1 MLTVEKAVLQIMD
14 GTSDL
19 CVLSQ
24 KEMDLNDPETRGF
37 LEKHMGRILADPA
50 GHEGQFWNDSGFAAT
65 MQRYNIGEIPFTE
78 FAGVVGSA
86 CYESFRQLD
95 KAEGADLV
103 LAQFNQDGRSLIAL
117 MLLVFAAGL
126 AFLLYPSLWGAAVD
140 QKISL
145 NAQGFLN
152 RDATEPTIPEVI
164 VTIDSLT
171 EQEETR
177 DYPELWADM
186 VRYNETIYTQGQAGL
201 SCEYDYQKPSFT
213 LTQYGLADEV
223 FGVISIPAMELEMPI
238 FLGATEQHMAAG
250 AAHLSQTSLPIGGEN
265 TNCVIAGHRGYNGA
279 SYFRYIDKLNV
290 GDLVSVTNL
299 WETLTYRVCEIK
311 IIDPHDVTEILIQP
325 GRELLTLL
333 TCHLWHSGR

>member
-1 MLTVEKAVLQIMD
+1 M
-14 GTSDL
+14 
-19 CVLSQ
+19 
-24 KEMDLNDPETRGF
+24 
-37 LEKHMGRILADPA
+37 
-50 GHEGQFWNDSGFAAT
+50 
-65 MQRYNIGEIPFTE
+65 
-78 FAGVVGSA
+78 
-86 CYESFRQLD
+86 
-95 KAEGADLV
+95 
-103 LAQFNQDGRSLIAL
+103 RSSKLRAFLIAL

-171 EQEETR
+171 KQEETR

-201 SCEYDYQKPSFT
+201 SCEYDYQKPSFR
-213 LTQYGLADEV
+213 LSDYGLGDEV

-238 FLGATEQHMAAG
+238 YLGATEQHMANG

-279 SYFRYIDKLNV
+279 SYFRYIDKLKV
-290 GDLVSVTNL
+290 GDAVYITNL
-299 WETLTYRVCEIK
+299 WERLTYRVCEIK
-311 IIDPHDVTEILIQP
+311 IIAPHDVTEILIQP

-333 TCHLWHSGR
+333 TCHPYASGGRQRYVVYCERVESSPVSIP

>member
-1 MLTVEKAVLQIMD
+1 MRNSNLRA
-14 GTSDL
+14 
-19 CVLSQ
+19 
-24 KEMDLNDPETRGF
+24 F
-37 LEKHMGRILADPA
+37 
-50 GHEGQFWNDSGFAAT
+50 
-65 MQRYNIGEIPFTE
+65 
-78 FAGVVGSA
+78 
-86 CYESFRQLD
+86 
-95 KAEGADLV
+95 
-103 LAQFNQDGRSLIAL
+103 LIAL

-279 SYFRYIDKLNV
+279 SYFRYIDKLKV

-299 WETLTYRVCEIK
+299 WETLTYRVCEIR

-325 GRELLTLL
+325 GRDLLTLL
-333 TCHLWHSGR
+333 TCHPYASGGRQRYVVYCERVESPEAKKS

>member
-1 MLTVEKAVLQIMD
+1 M
-14 GTSDL
+14 
-19 CVLSQ
+19 
-24 KEMDLNDPETRGF
+24 
-37 LEKHMGRILADPA
+37 
-50 GHEGQFWNDSGFAAT
+50 
-65 MQRYNIGEIPFTE
+65 
-78 FAGVVGSA
+78 
-86 CYESFRQLD
+86 
-95 KAEGADLV
+95 
-103 LAQFNQDGRSLIAL
+103 RSSKLRAFLIAL

-171 EQEETR
+171 KQEETR

-201 SCEYDYQKPSFT
+201 SCEYDYQKPSFR
-213 LTQYGLADEV
+213 LSDYGLGDEV

-238 FLGATEQHMAAG
+238 YLGATEQHMANG

-265 TNCVIAGHRGYNGA
+265 TNCIIAGHRGYNGA
-279 SYFRYIDKLNV
+279 SYFRYIDKLKV
-290 GDLVSVTNL
+290 GDAVYITNL
-299 WETLTYRVCEIK
+299 WERLTYRVCEIK
-311 IIDPHDVTEILIQP
+311 IIDPHDVPEILIQP
-325 GRELLTLL
+325 ERELLTLL
-333 TCHLWHSGR
+333 TCHPYASGGKQRYVVYCERVESSPVSIP

>member
-1 MLTVEKAVLQIMD
+1 MRNSKPRA
-14 GTSDL
+14 
-19 CVLSQ
+19 
-24 KEMDLNDPETRGF
+24 F
-37 LEKHMGRILADPA
+37 
-50 GHEGQFWNDSGFAAT
+50 
-65 MQRYNIGEIPFTE
+65 
-78 FAGVVGSA
+78 
-86 CYESFRQLD
+86 
-95 KAEGADLV
+95 
-103 LAQFNQDGRSLIAL
+103 LIAL

-126 AFLLYPSLWGAAVD
+126 ISVLYPYLWGAMVD
-140 QKISL
+140 REISL

-152 RDATEPTIPEVI
+152 RDETVPTIPEVI

-201 SCEYDYQKPSFT
+201 SCEYDYQKPSFS

-238 FLGATEQHMAAG
+238 FLGATEQHMADG
-250 AAHLSQTSLPIGGEN
+250 AAHLSQTSLPIGGDN

-279 SYFRYIDKLNV
+279 SYFRYIDKLKV
-290 GDLVSVTNL
+290 GDQVSVTNL
-299 WETLTYRVCEIK
+299 WERLTYRVCEIK

-333 TCHLWHSGR
+333 TCHPYASGGRQRYVVYCERVESSPVSIP

>member
-1 MLTVEKAVLQIMD
+1 MRNSKLRA
-14 GTSDL
+14 
-19 CVLSQ
+19 
-24 KEMDLNDPETRGF
+24 F
-37 LEKHMGRILADPA
+37 
-50 GHEGQFWNDSGFAAT
+50 
-65 MQRYNIGEIPFTE
+65 
-78 FAGVVGSA
+78 
-86 CYESFRQLD
+86 
-95 KAEGADLV
+95 
-103 LAQFNQDGRSLIAL
+103 LIAL

-152 RDATEPTIPEVI
+152 RDETAPTIPDVI
-164 VTIDSLT
+164 VTVDSPT
-171 EQEETR
+171 ESEETR

-186 VRYNETIYTQGQAGL
+186 VRYNEAIYTQGQAGL

-238 FLGATEQHMAAG
+238 FLGATEQHMAEG
-250 AAHLSQTSLPIGGEN
+250 AAHLSQTSLPIGGTN
-265 TNCVIAGHRGYNGA
+265 TNSVIAGHRGYNGA
-279 SYFRYIDKLNV
+279 SYFRYIDKLKV
-290 GDLVSVTNL
+290 GDAVYITNL
-299 WETLTYRVCEIK
+299 WERLTYRVCEIK

-333 TCHLWHSGR
+333 SCHPYASGGRQRYVVYCERVESPEAQKS

>member
-1 MLTVEKAVLQIMD
+1 MR
-14 GTSDL
+14 
-19 CVLSQ
+19 
-24 KEMDLNDPETRGF
+24 RGK
-37 LEKHMGRILADPA
+37 LRSLA
-50 GHEGQFWNDSGFAAT
+50 
-65 MQRYNIGEIPFTE
+65 
-78 FAGVVGSA
+78 
-86 CYESFRQLD
+86 LL
-95 KAEGADLV
+95 LV
-103 LAQFNQDGRSLIAL
+103 LL
-117 MLLVFAAGL
+117 MFAAGL
-126 AFLLYPSLWGAAVD
+126 VIFLYPYLWGAMVD
-140 QKISL
+140 REISL

-152 RDATEPTIPEVI
+152 RDEIAPITPEVI
-164 VTIDSLT
+164 ITVDSPI
-171 EQEETR
+171 ESEEIR
-177 DYPELWADM
+177 PYAALWEDM

-238 FLGATEQHMAAG
+238 FLGATEQHMADG

-279 SYFRYIDKLNV
+279 SYFRYIDKLKV
-290 GDLVSVTNL
+290 GDMVSITNL

-333 TCHLWHSGR
+333 TCHPYASGGRQRYVVYCERVESPEAQKS

>member
-117 MLLVFAAGL
+117 MLLGHKSAYTHQA
-126 AFLLYPSLWGAAVD
+126 
-140 QKISL
+140 
-145 NAQGFLN
+145 
-152 RDATEPTIPEVI
+152 
-164 VTIDSLT
+164 LT
-171 EQEETR
+171 EDGALSNQLLRHQAILPGPGQKLDSWAVADPFSFEVRFAEKRRRCNNQDFELLRQAVLQCDAAPSTRETVKAVQQIAVELAAEQGADPVQTVQAATRVKASLAQQGQTEEKFAPLEAAR
-177 DYPELWADM
+177 EVFSELEDPEPVLKEFEER
-186 VRYNETIYTQGQAGL
+186 VRQAGL
-201 SCEYDYQKPSFT
+201 PAEVKVEPTYAAKTARTHKIKTDTGIELTVPAEYFENPEYIQFLNNPDGT
-213 LTQYGLADEV
+213 L
-223 FGVISIPAMELEMPI
+223 SIQLN
-238 FLGATEQHMAAG
+238 H
-250 AAHLSQTSLPIGGEN
+250 IGSIEN
-265 TNCVIAGHRGYNGA
+265 
-279 SYFRYIDKLNV
+279 K
-290 GDLVSVTNL
+290 
-299 WETLTYRVCEIK
+299 
-311 IIDPHDVTEILIQP
+311 
-325 GRELLTLL
+325 
-333 TCHLWHSGR
+333 

>member
-1 MLTVEKAVLQIMD
+1 M
-14 GTSDL
+14 
-19 CVLSQ
+19 
-24 KEMDLNDPETRGF
+24 
-37 LEKHMGRILADPA
+37 
-50 GHEGQFWNDSGFAAT
+50 
-65 MQRYNIGEIPFTE
+65 
-78 FAGVVGSA
+78 
-86 CYESFRQLD
+86 
-95 KAEGADLV
+95 
-103 LAQFNQDGRSLIAL
+103 RSSKLRAFLIAL

-171 EQEETR
+171 EQEKTR

-201 SCEYDYQKPSFT
+201 SCEYDYQKPSFR
-213 LTQYGLADEV
+213 LSDYGLGDEV

-238 FLGATEQHMAAG
+238 YLGATEQHMANG

-265 TNCVIAGHRGYNGA
+265 TNCVVAGHRGYNGA

-325 GRELLTLL
+325 ERELLTLL
-333 TCHLWHSGR
+333 TCHPYASGGKQRYVVYCERVESSPVSIP

>member
-1 MLTVEKAVLQIMD
+1 M
-14 GTSDL
+14 
-19 CVLSQ
+19 
-24 KEMDLNDPETRGF
+24 
-37 LEKHMGRILADPA
+37 
-50 GHEGQFWNDSGFAAT
+50 
-65 MQRYNIGEIPFTE
+65 
-78 FAGVVGSA
+78 
-86 CYESFRQLD
+86 
-95 KAEGADLV
+95 
-103 LAQFNQDGRSLIAL
+103 RSSKLRAFLIAL

-201 SCEYDYQKPSFT
+201 SCEYDYQKPSFR
-213 LTQYGLADEV
+213 LSDYGLGDEV
-223 FGVISIPAMELEMPI
+223 LGVISIPAMELEMPI
-238 FLGATEQHMAAG
+238 YLGATEQHMANG

-265 TNCVIAGHRGYNGA
+265 TNCIIAGHRGYNGA
-279 SYFRYIDKLNV
+279 SYFRYIDKLKV
-290 GDLVSVTNL
+290 GDAVYITNL
-299 WETLTYRVCEIK
+299 WERLTYRVCEIK
-311 IIDPHDVTEILIQP
+311 IIAPHDVTEILIQP

-333 TCHLWHSGR
+333 TCHPYASGGRQRYVVYCERVESPEAKKS

>member
-1 MLTVEKAVLQIMD
+1 MRNSKLRA
-14 GTSDL
+14 
-19 CVLSQ
+19 
-24 KEMDLNDPETRGF
+24 F
-37 LEKHMGRILADPA
+37 
-50 GHEGQFWNDSGFAAT
+50 
-65 MQRYNIGEIPFTE
+65 
-78 FAGVVGSA
+78 
-86 CYESFRQLD
+86 
-95 KAEGADLV
+95 
-103 LAQFNQDGRSLIAL
+103 LIAL

-152 RDATEPTIPEVI
+152 RDETAPTIPDVI
-164 VTIDSLT
+164 VTVDSPT
-171 EQEETR
+171 ESEETR

-186 VRYNETIYTQGQAGL
+186 VRYNEAIYTQGQAGL
-201 SCEYDYQKPSFT
+201 SCEYDYQKPSFR
-213 LTQYGLADEV
+213 LSDYGLGDEV

-238 FLGATEQHMAAG
+238 FLGATEQHMADG

-279 SYFRYIDKLNV
+279 SYFRYIDKLKV

-333 TCHLWHSGR
+333 TCHPYASGGKQRYVVFCERVESSPVSIP

>member
-1 MLTVEKAVLQIMD
+1 M
-14 GTSDL
+14 
-19 CVLSQ
+19 
-24 KEMDLNDPETRGF
+24 
-37 LEKHMGRILADPA
+37 
-50 GHEGQFWNDSGFAAT
+50 
-65 MQRYNIGEIPFTE
+65 
-78 FAGVVGSA
+78 
-86 CYESFRQLD
+86 
-95 KAEGADLV
+95 
-103 LAQFNQDGRSLIAL
+103 RSSKLRAFLIAL

-171 EQEETR
+171 EQEKTR

-201 SCEYDYQKPSFT
+201 SCEYDYQKPSFR
-213 LTQYGLADEV
+213 LSDYGLGDEV

-238 FLGATEQHMAAG
+238 YLGATEQHMANG

-325 GRELLTLL
+325 ERELLTLL
-333 TCHLWHSGR
+333 TCHPYASGGKQRYVVYCERVESSPVSIP

>member
-1 MLTVEKAVLQIMD
+1 MRNGKL
-14 GTSDL
+14 
-19 CVLSQ
+19 
-24 KEMDLNDPETRGF
+24 
-37 LEKHMGRILADPA
+37 PA
-50 GHEGQFWNDSGFAAT
+50 F
-65 MQRYNIGEIPFTE
+65 
-78 FAGVVGSA
+78 
-86 CYESFRQLD
+86 
-95 KAEGADLV
+95 
-103 LAQFNQDGRSLIAL
+103 LIAL

-152 RDATEPTIPEVI
+152 RDATEPTIPDVI

-201 SCEYDYQKPSFT
+201 SCEYDYQKPSFR
-213 LTQYGLADEV
+213 LSDYGLGDEV

-238 FLGATEQHMAAG
+238 YLGATEQHMANG

-311 IIDPHDVTEILIQP
+311 IIAPHDVTEILIQP

-333 TCHLWHSGR
+333 TCHPYASGGRQRYVVYCERVESPEAKKS

>member
-1 MLTVEKAVLQIMD
+1 M
-14 GTSDL
+14 
-19 CVLSQ
+19 
-24 KEMDLNDPETRGF
+24 
-37 LEKHMGRILADPA
+37 
-50 GHEGQFWNDSGFAAT
+50 
-65 MQRYNIGEIPFTE
+65 
-78 FAGVVGSA
+78 
-86 CYESFRQLD
+86 
-95 KAEGADLV
+95 
-103 LAQFNQDGRSLIAL
+103 RSSKLRAFLIAL

-152 RDATEPTIPEVI
+152 RDATEPTIPDVI

-201 SCEYDYQKPSFT
+201 SCEYDYQKPSFR
-213 LTQYGLADEV
+213 LSDYGLGDEV

-238 FLGATEQHMAAG
+238 YLGATEQHMANG

-311 IIDPHDVTEILIQP
+311 IIAPHDVTEILIQP

-333 TCHLWHSGR
+333 TCHPYASGGRQRYVVYCERVESPEAKKS

>member
-1 MLTVEKAVLQIMD
+1 MRNSNLRA
-14 GTSDL
+14 
-19 CVLSQ
+19 
-24 KEMDLNDPETRGF
+24 F
-37 LEKHMGRILADPA
+37 
-50 GHEGQFWNDSGFAAT
+50 
-65 MQRYNIGEIPFTE
+65 
-78 FAGVVGSA
+78 
-86 CYESFRQLD
+86 
-95 KAEGADLV
+95 
-103 LAQFNQDGRSLIAL
+103 LIAL

-152 RDATEPTIPEVI
+152 RDETAPTIPEVI
-164 VTIDSLT
+164 VTIDSPT
-171 EQEETR
+171 EPEETR
-177 DYPELWADM
+177 DYPELWTDM
-186 VRYNETIYTQGQAGL
+186 VRYNETIYAQGQTGL
-201 SCEYDYQKPSFT
+201 SCAYDYQKPSFR
-213 LTQYGLADEV
+213 LTDYGLSDEV
-223 FGVISIPAMELEMPI
+223 FGVISIPVMELEMPI
-238 FLGATEQHMAAG
+238 FLGATEQHMADG

-265 TNCVIAGHRGYNGA
+265 TNCIIAGHRGYNGA

-333 TCHLWHSGR
+333 TCHPYASGGRQRYVVYCERVKSPEAQKS

>member
-1 MLTVEKAVLQIMD
+1 MRNSKLRA
-14 GTSDL
+14 
-19 CVLSQ
+19 
-24 KEMDLNDPETRGF
+24 F
-37 LEKHMGRILADPA
+37 
-50 GHEGQFWNDSGFAAT
+50 
-65 MQRYNIGEIPFTE
+65 
-78 FAGVVGSA
+78 
-86 CYESFRQLD
+86 
-95 KAEGADLV
+95 
-103 LAQFNQDGRSLIAL
+103 LIAL

-152 RDATEPTIPEVI
+152 RDETAPTIPDVI
-164 VTIDSLT
+164 VTVDSPT
-171 EQEETR
+171 ESEETR

-186 VRYNETIYTQGQAGL
+186 VRYNEAIYTQGQAGL
-201 SCEYDYQKPSFT
+201 SCEYDYQTPSFR
-213 LTQYGLADEV
+213 LSDYGLGDEV

-238 FLGATEQHMAAG
+238 FLGATEQHMADG

-279 SYFRYIDKLNV
+279 SYFRYIDKLKV
-290 GDLVSVTNL
+290 GDMVSITNL

-333 TCHLWHSGR
+333 TCHPYASGGKQRYVVFCERVESSPVSIP

>member
-1 MLTVEKAVLQIMD
+1 M
-14 GTSDL
+14 
-19 CVLSQ
+19 
-24 KEMDLNDPETRGF
+24 
-37 LEKHMGRILADPA
+37 
-50 GHEGQFWNDSGFAAT
+50 
-65 MQRYNIGEIPFTE
+65 
-78 FAGVVGSA
+78 
-86 CYESFRQLD
+86 
-95 KAEGADLV
+95 
-103 LAQFNQDGRSLIAL
+103 RSSKLRAFLIAL

-201 SCEYDYQKPSFT
+201 SCEYDYQKPSFR
-213 LTQYGLADEV
+213 LSDYGLGDEV

-238 FLGATEQHMAAG
+238 FLGATEQHMADG

-265 TNCVIAGHRGYNGA
+265 TNCIIAGHRGYNGA

-290 GDLVSVTNL
+290 GDAVYITNL
-299 WETLTYRVCEIK
+299 WGRLTYQVCEIK
-311 IIDPHDVTEILIQP
+311 IIAPHDVTEILIQP

-333 TCHLWHSGR
+333 TCHPYASGGRQRYVVYCERVKSPEAQKS

>member
-1 MLTVEKAVLQIMD
+1 MRNSKLRA
-14 GTSDL
+14 
-19 CVLSQ
+19 
-24 KEMDLNDPETRGF
+24 F
-37 LEKHMGRILADPA
+37 
-50 GHEGQFWNDSGFAAT
+50 
-65 MQRYNIGEIPFTE
+65 
-78 FAGVVGSA
+78 
-86 CYESFRQLD
+86 
-95 KAEGADLV
+95 
-103 LAQFNQDGRSLIAL
+103 LIAL

-152 RDATEPTIPEVI
+152 RDETAPTIPDVI
-164 VTIDSLT
+164 VTVDSPT
-171 EQEETR
+171 ESEETR

-186 VRYNETIYTQGQAGL
+186 VRYNEAIYTQGQAGL

-238 FLGATEQHMAAG
+238 FLGATEQHMADG

-279 SYFRYIDKLNV
+279 SYFRYIDKLKV
-290 GDLVSVTNL
+290 GDAVYITNL
-299 WETLTYRVCEIK
+299 WERLTYRVCEIK

-333 TCHLWHSGR
+333 TCHPYASGGRQRYVVYCERVESPEAQKS

>member
-1 MLTVEKAVLQIMD
+1 MRNSKLRA
-14 GTSDL
+14 
-19 CVLSQ
+19 
-24 KEMDLNDPETRGF
+24 F
-37 LEKHMGRILADPA
+37 
-50 GHEGQFWNDSGFAAT
+50 
-65 MQRYNIGEIPFTE
+65 
-78 FAGVVGSA
+78 
-86 CYESFRQLD
+86 
-95 KAEGADLV
+95 
-103 LAQFNQDGRSLIAL
+103 LIAL

-152 RDATEPTIPEVI
+152 RDETAPTIPDVI
-164 VTIDSLT
+164 VTVDSPT
-171 EQEETR
+171 ESEETR

-186 VRYNETIYTQGQAGL
+186 VRYNEAIYTQGQAGL

-238 FLGATEQHMAAG
+238 FLGATDQHMAEG
-250 AAHLSQTSLPIGGEN
+250 AAHLSQTSLPIGGTN
-265 TNCVIAGHRGYNGA
+265 TNSVIAGHRGYNGA
-279 SYFRYIDKLNV
+279 SYFRYIDKLKV
-290 GDLVSVTNL
+290 GDAVYITNL
-299 WETLTYRVCEIK
+299 WERLTYRVCEIK

-333 TCHLWHSGR
+333 TCHPYASGGRQRYVVYCERVESPEAQKS